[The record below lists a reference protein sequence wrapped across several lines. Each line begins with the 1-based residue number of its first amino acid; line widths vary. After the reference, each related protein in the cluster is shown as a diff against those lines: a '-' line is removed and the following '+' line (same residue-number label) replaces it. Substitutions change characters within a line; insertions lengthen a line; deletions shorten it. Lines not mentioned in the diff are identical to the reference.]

1 MCTTVIDTPP
11 MDQTVNIGDNATFT
25 CGASSNTSVT
35 FRWLFNG
42 NEVMTDPGHISV
54 TSTVNTTTLMITNVT
69 VNDGGNYSCEV
80 TDGMAINE
88 TSTEA
93 TLFSKCVYNYLTVFT
108 FQP

>member
-1 MCTTVIDTPP
+1 MCTLTVIVTPP
-11 MDQTVNIGDNATFT
+11 TDQFVVIGDNATFT
-25 CGASSNTSVT
+25 CEVSSSTLVN

-54 TSTVNTTTLMITNVT
+54 TSDVNTTILMITNVT

-93 TLFSKCVYNYLTVFT
+93 TLFSKCV
-108 FQP
+108 

>member
-1 MCTTVIDTPP
+1 MCTLTVIATPP
-11 MDQTVNIGDNATFT
+11 TDQFVYIGDNATFT
-25 CGASSNTSVT
+25 CEVSSSVSVN
-35 FRWLFNG
+35 FRWLFNK

-54 TSTVNTTTLMITNVT
+54 TSDVNTTTLMITNVT

-93 TLFSKCVYNYLTVFT
+93 TLFSKCV
-108 FQP
+108 